1 MSEILVGP
9 AALIVP
15 RLLPNLLN
23 QCFAAS
29 EGGRSRAKFVPER
42 VSLKALGNAGKQL
55 QKPALNGFLRRQKR
69 LPE

>member
-23 QCFAAS
+23 QCLAAT
-29 EGGRSRAKFVPER
+29 EGGTVAREVCAKR
-42 VSLKALGNAGKQL
+42 VSLKALETLASNCKS
-55 QKPALNGFLRRQKR
+55 RR
-69 LPE
+69 